1 MDVQMTLFHEADFIR
16 YVMSPENFQDTLCRA
31 VFGRASS
38 C

>member
-16 YVMSPENFQDTLCRA
+16 YVMNQENFQDILCRA
-31 VFGRASS
+31 VFGRAPS